1 MSFLMFLCHV
11 HPICFIVETEQKIF
25 MWGGR
30 EIFKKRE
37 VIQKGGD
44 DLKKVAGN
52 PFQTVLDF
60 S

>member
-1 MSFLMFLCHV
+1 MFLWHV
-11 HPICFIVETEQKIF
+11 HPICFIVETEQKMF

-37 VIQKGGD
+37 VIHKGGD
-44 DLKKVAGN
+44 DLKEVAGN